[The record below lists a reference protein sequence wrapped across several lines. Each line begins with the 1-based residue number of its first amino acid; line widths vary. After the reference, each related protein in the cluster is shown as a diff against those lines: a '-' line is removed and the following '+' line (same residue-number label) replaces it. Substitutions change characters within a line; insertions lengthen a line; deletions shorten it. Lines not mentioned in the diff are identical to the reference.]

1 MSSFSDDDRINY
13 KAACLQT
20 LINKILVIEHF
31 RLLVG
36 CGRFVSEE
44 KREEKKEPRI
54 STLLHLLRTLLNTSK
69 QNTWNTID
77 RENYQLQQMPQ
88 VYVSNRMPLR
98 SRQES

>member
-1 MSSFSDDDRINY
+1 M
-13 KAACLQT
+13 
-20 LINKILVIEHF
+20 ILVIEYF
-31 RLLVG
+31 RSLVG

-98 SRQES
+98 DRQES